1 MAIDALLVSALSPS
15 SAKRLCVCLYKTIA
29 LSSRASQG
37 NLAGQQKVVV
47 VDPIRDSVESA
58 LRHRESEYLSQTSCA
73 IFCGTFNVNG
83 KSPGQESY
91 LPWLFPE
98 PGEHNVGQKQ
108 DNIT

>member
-1 MAIDALLVSALSPS
+1 MVFSPGTAFDRCDYANNELSC
-15 SAKRLCVCLYKTIA
+15 RY
-29 LSSRASQG
+29 QG

-58 LRHRESEYLSQTSCA
+58 LRHRESEYLSQSSCV

-83 KSPGQESY
+83 KSPGQESF

-98 PGEHNVGQKQ
+98 PGKVK
-108 DNIT
+108 TRLFA

>member
-1 MAIDALLVSALSPS
+1 MTSIGN
-15 SAKRLCVCLYKTIA
+15 
-29 LSSRASQG
+29 ASQQG

-98 PGEHNVGQKQ
+98 PGMSTVLRPCYRSEAY
-108 DNIT
+108 TL